1 MWKRRVTRAVE
12 IYNGQTRRRGARLG
26 LLIAVLAVLP
36 GIVAGTSFITSAGN
50 GTNTGAV
57 ANQAAI
63 TCGFATLST
72 IDSEI
77 TTVTGIT
84 STISSGAS
92 GAQSFTLQAVE
103 TGGAAGT
110 GYEYEVG
117 EFVFGCFNVP
127 AGTLNVGL
135 QLCGALAASATVT
148 ITGASITGACGAQ
161 STTESLINADWLAMD
176 VTTDL
181 PNTATSPVAA
191 ASACGTNQAT
201 DAASLAT
208 LYGQSGSVTTTKDIY
223 FSDTPTLATSV
234 NPGVTDTAIAGEDTT
249 CAPPTASLPV
259 VIQPS
264 GTNKG
269 TVDLNSITPQ
279 TAAGV
284 VGTTLAYTDACAS
297 APCGTAG
304 TTGAFDPI
312 AWIGFAIVDDS
323 GSTAGAGKGIE
334 ACSGTTCTLGTNPF
348 AGNAFLVGW
357 DVSTA

>member
-63 TCGFATLST
+63 TCGFATLAT
-72 IDSEI
+72 TDSEI
-77 TTVTGIT
+77 TGVTGIT
-84 STISSGAS
+84 GTISSGAS

-110 GYEYEVG
+110 GYEYEVA

-161 STTESLINADWLAMD
+161 STTESLINADWLSMD
-176 VTTDL
+176 VTTDI

-208 LYGQSGSVTTTKDIY
+208 LYGQSGSATTTKDVY
-223 FSDTPTLATSV
+223 FSDTPTLTAST
-234 NPGVTDTAIAGEDTT
+234 NPGTTTTAIAGEDAT
-249 CAPPTASLPV
+249 CAPTVFPT
-259 VIQPS
+259 VIQTS
-264 GTNKG
+264 GANKG

-279 TAAGV
+279 TGAGV

-334 ACSGTTCTLGTNPF
+334 SCSGSACALGSNPF